1 VWKPTFKIT
10 IFIVEVK
17 MTEFQKNARK
27 FSKRNLPRA
36 VKLLIKV
43 SLAKK
48 AEDLCVLDLRELTS
62 FTDFF
67 IIMHGNSSRQNV
79 AIYESIEEELAKEKI
94 KPFGVEGLETA
105 EWILLDYGDF
115 VVHIFSRRARD
126 FYSLEKLW
134 ADAPRLDY

>member
-1 VWKPTFKIT
+1 
-10 IFIVEVK
+10 

-43 SLAKK
+43 SLDKK

-67 IIMHGNSSRQNV
+67 IIMHGNSSRQNL

>member
-1 VWKPTFKIT
+1 MAETKDR
-10 IFIVEVK
+10 VK
-17 MTEFQKNARK
+17 K
-27 FSKRNLPRA
+27 FTKRNLPKEVR
-36 VKLLIKV
+36 LSIKA

-67 IIMHGNSSRQNV
+67 IIMHGNSFRQNV
-79 AIYESIEEELAKEKI
+79 AIYESIEEELAGKKI

-105 EWILLDYGDF
+105 EWILLDYGSF
-115 VVHIFSRRARD
+115 VVHIFSKRARE

-134 ADAPRLDY
+134 ADAPRLYY

>member
-1 VWKPTFKIT
+1 MAETKDRAK
-10 IFIVEVK
+10 
-17 MTEFQKNARK
+17 K
-27 FSKRNLPRA
+27 FTKRSLPREI
-36 VKLLIKV
+36 KLSIKA

-67 IIMHGNSSRQNV
+67 IIMHGNSNRQNV

-94 KPFGVEGLETA
+94 KPFGIEGLETA
-105 EWILLDYGDF
+105 EWILLDYGSF
-115 VVHIFSRRARD
+115 VVHIFSKRARD